1 MIVFSTLIYYLQ
13 ATLEPTRVE
22 RLTVPLSKGG
32 LQLCPQILDKVAT
45 IDNEN
50 ALAYYDKFLIGAV
63 KCFTVQATVIDHRLQ
78 YKYNIS

>member
-1 MIVFSTLIYYLQ
+1 
-13 ATLEPTRVE
+13 
-22 RLTVPLSKGG
+22 
-32 LQLCPQILDKVAT
+32 VAT

-50 ALAYYDKFLIGAV
+50 ALAYYDTFLIGAV